1 MRPSL
6 ALELADAERLL
17 DAALAEACR
26 DGSRV
31 AAAVVD
37 GGGRLIAFR
46 RLDGASAAAAEAA
59 IAKARMAA
67 LTGSDTAGLEAAIN
81 GERPALLQLAPALGQ
96 PAAAM
101 GGGIALRW
109 QGELLGGL
117 GVSGLTP
124 QRDGA
129 IAAAGASALPPWP
142 HLDAVGFSCADAEA
156 CAAFFCSQ
164 LGFRRLD
171 AIDPGPAYACL
182 IGLPGARLKLV
193 RLALGQERL
202 ELLEVRELGPGQ
214 RAGRPFPPDSRSTDL
229 WFQHICIVVRDL
241 DQASAPVRQAI
252 AAGELQAISSSPQRL
267 PDWNAAAAGIGAFKL
282 HSPEGHCLELLQ
294 FPADKG
300 DARWHSPDP
309 GARSEPGA
317 PGGAQGLFLGIDH
330 SAIGVADSARS
341 CRFYDELLGLRLGGD
356 GVNEGPEQDQLDGLR
371 GTRVRITSHRCPHG
385 AGIECLDYRTPAGG
399 RPMPSDLGAQ
409 DRACSQLRLA
419 VGRGPERLAAIAA
432 AVGDSGGALLSPG
445 VVTLTAAEARELGFR
460 AGLQLSDPDG
470 HRLQLVVR

>member
-17 DAALAEACR
+17 EAALAEAQR

-67 LTGSDTAGLEAAIN
+67 LSGNDTAGQEAAIN
-81 GERPALLQLAPALGQ
+81 GERPALLQLSPVLGQ

-117 GVSGLTP
+117 GVSGMTP
-124 QRDGA
+124 ERDGA
-129 IAAAGASALPPWP
+129 IAAAGAAALAPWP
-142 HLDAVGFSCADAEA
+142 HLDAVGFSCADADA

-171 AIDPGPAYACL
+171 AIDPGPAYASL
-182 IGLPGARLKLV
+182 IGLPGAQLKLV

-202 ELLEVRELGPGQ
+202 ELLEVEELGPGQ
-214 RAGRPFPPDSRSTDL
+214 RPGRPFPPDSRSTDL

-241 DQASAPVRQAI
+241 EQASAPVRQAI
-252 AAGELQAISSSPQRL
+252 AAGTLQAISSSPQRL
-267 PDWNAAAAGIGAFKL
+267 PDWNAAAAGIEAFKL

-300 DARWHSPDP
+300 DACWHGPERP
-309 GARSEPGA
+309 
-317 PGGAQGLFLGIDH
+317 GLFLGIDH

-356 GVNEGPEQDQLDGLR
+356 GINEGPEQDGLDGLA
-371 GTRVRITSHRCPHG
+371 GTHVRITSHRCPSG
-385 AGIECLDYRTPAGG
+385 AGIECLDYRTPEGG
-399 RPMPSDLGAQ
+399 RPMPADLAPQ
-409 DRACSQLRLA
+409 DRAHGQLRLL
-419 VGRGPERLAAIAA
+419 VGREPARLEAIAA
-432 AVGDSGGALLSPG
+432 RLEEHGGRLISAG
-445 VVTLTAAEARELGFR
+445 VVRLCDPEARALGFQ
-460 AGLQLSDPDG
+460 AGLQVSDPDG